1 MAPRG
6 TVASSEHAR
15 PDELLE
21 RYQRTGSDA
30 DFLNAKHAFEE
41 VLAAQPDDARL
52 HLRYGFLYEIRAR
65 HHLRDA
71 LGHYE
76 RAIQADAAD
85 DKAHYQLISARAALL
100 EPEVAVAR
108 YEKRL
113 QDTPDSVREH
123 RLLAAAYLAARAYTN
138 ALDVVARGLALD
150 GADARLVEFR
160 GDARAGLGDSDG
172 ALKDWRRAL
181 ELDSTTISAL
191 YSTAFLH
198 ERDGRIDDAIA
209 AWQEI
214 IQWSRARGF
223 ERDIQW
229 PHDEIERLGGSAAR
243 KGG

>member
-1 MAPRG
+1 
-6 TVASSEHAR
+6 
-15 PDELLE
+15 
-21 RYQRTGSDA
+21 
-30 DFLNAKHAFEE
+30 
-41 VLAAQPDDARL
+41 
-52 HLRYGFLYEIRAR
+52 
-65 HHLRDA
+65 